1 MEQNRTAEQKNKH
14 GSIIS
19 KYETTWEHYKVYNI
33 GHKFKPQTGI
43 QIIHKKEGMSVGE
56 KSFIHG

>member
-1 MEQNRTAEQKNKH
+1 LKEHKNSLLKELEMEQNRTAEQKNKH

-43 QIIHKKEGMSVGE
+43 
-56 KSFIHG
+56 